1 MNKVAIILLTFVIFS
16 CKEKIEPVL
25 TAQNIIDKSIEVCGG
40 EMYKSSTISFDFRDR
55 TYVLEN
61 FNGQRVMKRI
71 FKVDSVVV
79 IDVIRTKGFQRSVN
93 DRPINLPDSIAN
105 KYTNSVNSVHYFA
118 YLPHGLN
125 DPAVN
130 KKFMGKIKIKDKEYF
145 KIRITFDEKDGG
157 EDFEDTYIYWFDT
170 TTFKPDYLAYEF
182 HDDGGGMRFREAYN
196 ERYVNGIR
204 FVDYSNYQPMDTDL
218 SIFKIDSLFMTGQL
232 KLLSEIE
239 LRNIT
244 VRPDNYN

>member
-1 MNKVAIILLTFVIFS
+1 MNKVTILLLALVIFS
-16 CKEKIEPVL
+16 CREKREPVL

-40 EMYKSSTISFDFRDR
+40 SMYRSSAISFDFRDK

-61 FNGQRVMKRI
+61 SDGQRVMKRI
-71 FKVDSVVV
+71 FKIDSTVV
-79 IDVIRTKGFQRSVN
+79 IDVLKTKGFQRFVN
-93 DRPINLPDSIAN
+93 NRPINLADSIAE

-118 YLPHGLN
+118 YLPYGLN

-130 KKFMGKIKIKDKEYF
+130 KESMGKVKIKGKEYF
-145 KIRITFDEKDGG
+145 KIKITFDEKGGG

-196 ERYVNGIR
+196 ERYVHGIR
-204 FVDYSNYQPMDTDL
+204 FVDYRNYQPKDADG
-218 SIFKIDSLFMTGQL
+218 SIFKIDSLFIAKKL
-232 KLLSEIE
+232 ELLSKIE
-239 LRNIT
+239 LRNIS
-244 VRPDNYN
+244 VRPDSYN